1 VTKTESAKLLSQVPL
16 FSGLSKK
23 ELASLAGAVK
33 EISHR
38 EGDVL
43 AREGDVGLGFFLI
56 VDGTAKV
63 TVTGRLR
70 NKLSAGDWFGEISLL
85 DEGPRTA
92 TVTADS
98 PVRMLGLTS
107 WVFRR
112 IVEENPGVA
121 MKMLKVMA
129 SRLRSS
135 SRDHTH

>member
-1 VTKTESAKLLSQVPL
+1 MTKTETARLLSQVPL

-33 EISHR
+33 EVSHR

-56 VDGTAKV
+56 VEGTAKV
-63 TVTGRLR
+63 TVNGRVR
-70 NKLSAGDWFGEISLL
+70 NRLGPGDWFGEISLL

-92 TVTADS
+92 TVVAES
-98 PVRMLGLTS
+98 PMKLLGLTS

-129 SRLRSS
+129 LRLRSS
-135 SRDHTH
+135 AKDISH